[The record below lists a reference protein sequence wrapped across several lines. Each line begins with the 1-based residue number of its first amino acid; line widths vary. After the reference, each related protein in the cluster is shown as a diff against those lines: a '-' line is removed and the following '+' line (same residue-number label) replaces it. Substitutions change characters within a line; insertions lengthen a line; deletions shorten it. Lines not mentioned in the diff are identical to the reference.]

1 MHSRINPLVIC
12 CFVFIAVLLL
22 SSCGN
27 AKKVVTLYQKDTTYI
42 TVHDKEAVRDS
53 IYIDR
58 FKTIKE
64 KGDTVYITDTQIK
77 YRDKWREK
85 EVHDTTY
92 VEKIKTETITKE
104 VEKKLN
110 RYQKTMIGLGW
121 TLIVLLLAA
130 LGYGA
135 YKLYRKFKPI

>member
-1 MHSRINPLVIC
+1 MRLYLKIFIVFLV
-12 CFVFIAVLLL
+12 AVIL

-27 AKKVVTLYQKDTTYI
+27 ARKVITVYQKDTTYI
-42 TVHDKEAVRDS
+42 TVHDKEVVKDS
-53 IYIDR
+53 IYVDR
-58 FKTIKE
+58 IQTIKE

-77 YRDKWREK
+77 YRDRWREK

-92 VEKIKTETITKE
+92 VEKVKTETTVQE

-121 TLIVLLLAA
+121 GLIALIIGTIVFAA
-130 LGYGA
+130 I
-135 YKLYRKFKPI
+135 KLYLKFKPV